1 MNDLSSLTA
10 LPTVLFALQAAD
22 GSDAMS
28 AGLIRLLVIVA
39 YFCLLL
45 MLGGVA
51 TSFLK
56 NSNRDYLLASH
67 SIGPF
72 LLLMSLFGTTMTAF
86 ALVGSSGE
94 AFVDGIGIYGKLA
107 SISGL
112 VHSLCF
118 FVIGTR
124 VWKYGKRFGHTT
136 QIDFF
141 RDRLDSPRMGLFL
154 FPVLI
159 LLLIPYVLGGVI
171 ASGTVVQSLTAG
183 AFPTFFPHEQAALAG
198 GVPPYLGSLV
208 VCLVVLSYVFFGG
221 MRGTAWANCFQ
232 TMVFMVLGMV
242 TFYLIAMKLGNGTD
256 LFSSMANAIR
266 EVPRKHITRE
276 EMSHSLFI
284 TYMLIPLSV
293 GTFPHIFQ
301 HWLTAK
307 NAAAFKLPI
316 VMHPFFIMLVWVP
329 CILIGVWAAAPGVLP
344 EEWYGQPMAHQNK
357 VLSYL
362 VTKHT
367 TPLVGGLLAAGILA
381 AVMSS
386 LDSQFLCMGT
396 MFTNDIYQRFVRRS
410 DSVSNSTAIA
420 ASPMTDAA
428 TPTGTAAVDCLPA
441 PAETSVW
448 VARGFI
454 LAIVAISYL
463 LGIVLDGRSIFR
475 LSIWCFSGFTG
486 LFPLI
491 LAALYWRGLTARGT
505 QAGIVTMAVTWSYFF
520 YVSGFGQGVIGED
533 GVQRPYKLLV
543 PGTDWDILP
552 VVPITLATTLV
563 MLAVSWLTPKPS
575 VETLQRYFDEPSGRS
590 STT

>member
-1 MNDLSSLTA
+1 MNDYSALSP
-10 LPTVLFALQAAD
+10 LPTVLFSLPAVD
-22 GSDAMS
+22 GADAMS

-39 YFCLLL
+39 YFIILLL
-45 MLGGVA
+45 LGGVA

-232 TMVFMVLGMV
+232 TVVFMVLGIV
-242 TFYLIAMKLGNGTD
+242 TFYVIAMKLGNGTD
-256 LFSSMANAIR
+256 LVSSMANAIR

-344 EEWYGQPMAHQNK
+344 EEWYGQPVAHQNK

-396 MFTNDIYQRFVRRS
+396 MFTNDIYQRFVRRT
-410 DSVSNSTAIA
+410 DAVSNSTASA
-420 ASPMTDAA
+420 ARPVAEAA
-428 TPTGTAAVDCLPA
+428 KPTGAVAIDLLPA

-454 LAIVAISYL
+454 LAIVGISYI

-520 YVSGFGQGVIGED
+520 YVSGFGQGVMGED
-533 GVQRPYKLLV
+533 GVQRPHKLLV

-552 VVPITLATTLV
+552 VVPITLATTVV
-563 MLAVSWLTPKPS
+563 MLVVSWLTPKPS
-575 VETLQRYFDEPSGRS
+575 AKTLQRYFDEVTGHAP
-590 STT
+590 

>member
-1 MNDLSSLTA
+1 MNDYSALTSL
-10 LPTVLFALQAAD
+10 PSVLLALQATDA
-22 GSDAMS
+22 SDAMS

-45 MLGGVA
+45 ILGGVA

-232 TMVFMVLGMV
+232 TLVFMVLGIV
-242 TFYLIAMKLGNGTD
+242 TFYVIAMKLGNGTD

-396 MFTNDIYQRFVRRS
+396 MFTNDIYQRFVRRA
-410 DSVSNSTAIA
+410 DAVSNSTAVA
-420 ASPMTDAA
+420 ASPATEAA
-428 TPTGTAAVDCLPA
+428 TPTGAAAAERLPA

-454 LAIVAISYL
+454 LAIVAISYI

-520 YVSGFGQGVIGED
+520 YVSGFGQGVMGED

-552 VVPITLATTLV
+552 VVPITLATTVV

-575 VETLQRYFDEPSGRS
+575 AETLQRYFDEATVP
-590 STT
+590 TP

>member
-1 MNDLSSLTA
+1 
-10 LPTVLFALQAAD
+10 
-22 GSDAMS
+22 
-28 AGLIRLLVIVA
+28 
-39 YFCLLL
+39 
-45 MLGGVA
+45 
-51 TSFLK
+51 
-56 NSNRDYLLASH
+56 
-67 SIGPF
+67 
-72 LLLMSLFGTTMTAF
+72 
-86 ALVGSSGE
+86 
-94 AFVDGIGIYGKLA
+94 
-107 SISGL
+107 
-112 VHSLCF
+112 
-118 FVIGTR
+118 
-124 VWKYGKRFGHTT
+124 
-136 QIDFF
+136 
-141 RDRLDSPRMGLFL
+141 
-154 FPVLI
+154 
-159 LLLIPYVLGGVI
+159 
-171 ASGTVVQSLTAG
+171 
-183 AFPTFFPHEQAALAG
+183 
-198 GVPPYLGSLV
+198 
-208 VCLVVLSYVFFGG
+208 
-221 MRGTAWANCFQ
+221 
-232 TMVFMVLGMV
+232 MV

>member
-10 LPTVLFALQAAD
+10 LPTVLFALPAAD
-22 GSDAMS
+22 GSDGLS

-45 MLGGVA
+45 ILGGVA

-107 SISGL
+107 SISGI

-316 VMHPFFIMLVWVP
+316 VVHPFFIMLVWVP

-344 EEWYGQPMAHQNK
+344 EEWYSQPVAHQNK

-396 MFTNDIYQRFVRRS
+396 MFTNDIYRRFVRR
-410 DSVSNSTAIA
+410 
-420 ASPMTDAA
+420 
-428 TPTGTAAVDCLPA
+428 VDHA
-441 PAETSVW
+441 PAENSVW

-454 LAIVAISYL
+454 LAIVAVSYI

-520 YVSGFGQGVIGED
+520 YASGFGQGIIGAD
-533 GVQRPYKLLV
+533 GIQRPYKLLV

-563 MLAVSWLTPKPS
+563 MIVVSWLTRKPS
-575 VETLQRYFDEPSGRS
+575 AATLQRYFDEPAGRS
-590 STT
+590 STA

>member
-1 MNDLSSLTA
+1 MNDYSALTSL
-10 LPTVLFALQAAD
+10 PSVLLALQATDA
-22 GSDAMS
+22 SDSMS

-45 MLGGVA
+45 ILGGVA

-232 TMVFMVLGMV
+232 TLVFMVLGIV
-242 TFYLIAMKLGNGTD
+242 TFYVIAMKLGNGTD

-396 MFTNDIYQRFVRRS
+396 MFTNDIYQRFVRRA
-410 DSVSNSTAIA
+410 DAVSNSTAVA
-420 ASPMTDAA
+420 ASPATEAA
-428 TPTGTAAVDCLPA
+428 TPTGAAAAERLPA

-454 LAIVAISYL
+454 LAIVAISYI

-520 YVSGFGQGVIGED
+520 YVSGFGQGVMGED

-552 VVPITLATTLV
+552 VVPITLATTVV

-575 VETLQRYFDEPSGRS
+575 AETLQRYFDEATVP
-590 STT
+590 TP

>member
-1 MNDLSSLTA
+1 
-10 LPTVLFALQAAD
+10 
-22 GSDAMS
+22 
-28 AGLIRLLVIVA
+28 
-39 YFCLLL
+39 
-45 MLGGVA
+45 
-51 TSFLK
+51 
-56 NSNRDYLLASH
+56 
-67 SIGPF
+67 
-72 LLLMSLFGTTMTAF
+72 
-86 ALVGSSGE
+86 
-94 AFVDGIGIYGKLA
+94 
-107 SISGL
+107 
-112 VHSLCF
+112 
-118 FVIGTR
+118 
-124 VWKYGKRFGHTT
+124 
-136 QIDFF
+136 
-141 RDRLDSPRMGLFL
+141 
-154 FPVLI
+154 
-159 LLLIPYVLGGVI
+159 
-171 ASGTVVQSLTAG
+171 
-183 AFPTFFPHEQAALAG
+183 
-198 GVPPYLGSLV
+198 
-208 VCLVVLSYVFFGG
+208 
-221 MRGTAWANCFQ
+221 
-232 TMVFMVLGMV
+232 MV

-316 VMHPFFIMLVWVP
+316 VVHPFFIMLVWVP

-344 EEWYGQPMAHQNK
+344 EEWYSQPVAHQNK

-396 MFTNDIYQRFVRRS
+396 MFTNDIYRRFVRR
-410 DSVSNSTAIA
+410 
-420 ASPMTDAA
+420 
-428 TPTGTAAVDCLPA
+428 VDHA
-441 PAETSVW
+441 PAENSVW

-454 LAIVAISYL
+454 LAIVAVSYI

-520 YVSGFGQGVIGED
+520 YASGFGQGIIGAD
-533 GVQRPYKLLV
+533 GIQRPYKLLV

-563 MLAVSWLTPKPS
+563 MIVVSWLTRKPS
-575 VETLQRYFDEPSGRS
+575 AATLQRYFDEPAGRS
-590 STT
+590 STA

>member
-1 MNDLSSLTA
+1 MNDYSALTPLPSVLLA
-10 LPTVLFALQAAD
+10 LPAVD

-28 AGLIRLLVIVA
+28 AGLTRLLVIVA
-39 YFCLLL
+39 YFIILLL
-45 MLGGVA
+45 LGGVA

-232 TMVFMVLGMV
+232 TIVFMVLGIV
-242 TFYLIAMKLGNGTD
+242 TFYVIAMKLGNGTD
-256 LFSSMANAIR
+256 LVSSMANAIR

-344 EEWYGQPMAHQNK
+344 EEWYSQPMAHQNK

-410 DSVSNSTAIA
+410 DAVSNSTASA
-420 ASPMTDAA
+420 ARPVAETAKPTDAA
-428 TPTGTAAVDCLPA
+428 AVERLPA

-454 LAIVAISYL
+454 LAIVGISYI

-520 YVSGFGQGVIGED
+520 YVSGFGQGVMGED

-552 VVPITLATTLV
+552 VVPITLATTVV
-563 MLAVSWLTPKPS
+563 MLVVSWLTPKPS
-575 VETLQRYFDEPSGRS
+575 AKTLQRYFDEVTGHAP
-590 STT
+590 